1 MVLPSWSRGLQPGR
15 SREHERKGST
25 TMFVSI
31 RLGSFLRLLV
41 VIAAGAVIV
50 GLLLARST
58 DREQVPADVTPPQ
71 VVQTTGSSPL
81 DLP

>member
-1 MVLPSWSRGLQPGR
+1 
-15 SREHERKGST
+15 
-25 TMFVSI
+25 MFVSI

-41 VIAAGAVIV
+41 VIAAGAVVV
-50 GLLLARST
+50 GLLLARPT